1 MRGRVCGICGMA
13 DGQVS
18 KGFYGPDGH
27 EIKNPV
33 SFTHSWVLSAQSC
46 RDNSGELCRGRSSS
60 RVSSDVLSVERV
72 LQCLPGCS
80 PVRTTPITV
89 GFNCQQAGDSEVT
102 SVHNHS
108 ADLMETVQAHLGCS
122 CNAQCS

>member
-1 MRGRVCGICGMA
+1 MYFRTLEHYFSTIRPPCVLVQTPVHIHTIPLNITPYIKCRLRLETLQRQKQFQ
-13 DGQVS
+13 GQQVTCS
-18 KGFYGPDGH
+18 
-27 EIKNPV
+27 
-33 SFTHSWVLSAQSC
+33 
-46 RDNSGELCRGRSSS
+46 
-60 RVSSDVLSVERV
+60 SVERV

-122 CNAQCS
+122 CNAQCA